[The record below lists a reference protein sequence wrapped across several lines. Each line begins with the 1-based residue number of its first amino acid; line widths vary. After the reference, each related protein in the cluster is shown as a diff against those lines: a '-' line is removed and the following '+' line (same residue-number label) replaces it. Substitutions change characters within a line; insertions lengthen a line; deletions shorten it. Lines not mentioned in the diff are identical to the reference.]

1 MRESSAGSRAAS
13 SAAIFVALTLLAAAG
28 VACTREEAVV
38 PLPRDL
44 DGRPNAVVLVT
55 IDTVRADHTGLGG
68 YSEPTTPFLDSL
80 ARQGVNFTRAYAT
93 SSFTP
98 LSMASL
104 VTGADTVSLGLGDAY
119 FDAES
124 QAAVQPVLSD
134 SFTTLAETLQANGF
148 LTVGVPSNRHLSADL
163 GFAQGFEHYYE
174 SASFQRA
181 NALNRIAQSLL
192 KEALGDDFAT
202 AWRQQP
208 LFLWIHYFDPHDPY
222 YRLPSWP
229 LPGRP
234 SADPERIRELAG
246 KSYKDLASALE
257 DPAPGTIE
265 ALLSLYD
272 GEIHDT
278 DQQFQKLWEQLGFDD
293 DTLVV
298 FTSDH
303 GEEFLEHGGLGH
315 AKGLYEEVVR
325 VPLMIRW
332 PAKVPQGRVVDAAT
346 SILDIYPTL
355 VELLDL
361 PAPEN
366 LAGRSLVPLFEASDW
381 PTPRPLVLELDR
393 RQEDWIAW
401 VEGDWKLIQR
411 VQPDPWLGFFDLAA
425 DPGEQRNLADEQP
438 ERVRAALAVLEA
450 ARAASPPPPAEQ
462 TYNSIVDE
470 HTIEALKAMGYVVE

>member
-1 MRESSAGSRAAS
+1 MPRLVGGSRAP
-13 SAAIFVALTLLAAAG
+13 SAALLVALVSLAAG
-28 VACTREEAVV
+28 SSCQRDEAAAPV
-38 PLPRDL
+38 RDL

-68 YSEPTTPFLDSL
+68 HDPSTTPFLDSL
-80 ARQGVNFTRAYAT
+80 AREGVNFTRAYAT

-104 VTGADTVSLGLGDAY
+104 VTGAETVSLGLGDAY

-134 SFTTLAETLQANGF
+134 SFTTLAETLQAHGF

-163 GFAQGFEHYYE
+163 GFAQGFDHYY
-174 SASFQRA
+174 APAAFQRA

-192 KEALGDDFAT
+192 KEALGDDYAS

-222 YRLPSWP
+222 YRRPSWP
-229 LPGRP
+229 LPGQP
-234 SADPERIRELAG
+234 APDPERIHSLAG
-246 KSYKDLASALE
+246 KSYADLKKELD
-257 DPAPGTIE
+257 DPPPGTLE

-278 DQQFQKLWEQLGFDD
+278 DQRFQELWEHLGFDD
-293 DTLVV
+293 DTLVL

-346 SILDIYPTL
+346 SILDLYPTL

-361 PAPEN
+361 PPPEG
-366 LAGRSLVPLFEASDW
+366 LAGRSLVPLFDAPDW
-381 PTPRPLVLELDR
+381 AAPRPILLELDR
-393 RQEDWIAW
+393 KQEDWLAW
-401 VEGDWKLIQR
+401 VEGDRKLIQR
-411 VQPDPWLGFFDLAA
+411 VHPDPWVGYFDLAA
-425 DPGEQRNLADEQP
+425 DPGEQRNLADDEP
-438 ERVRAALAVLEA
+438 ERVQAAFAALAA
-450 ARAASPPPPAEQ
+450 ARAGYPPPPSEQ
-462 TYNSIVDE
+462 QYNTIVDE
-470 HTIEALKAMGYVVE
+470 HTIEALKAMGYIVE